1 MAMNDLNK
9 RLLSE
14 KNAKIN
20 GYNLIDS
27 NSYETEDEITRLA
40 YHRLFYSLPKID
52 IFGLIKFKKKQII
65 RNVSG
70 VMYPGLNAIM
80 GPTGS
85 GKTTLL
91 DILAARKDKSY
102 LEGTV
107 LMNDKPRSKQFKC
120 MTGYVVQDD
129 CLMGTLSVRENI
141 YFSACLRLKNS
152 FSRKEKKAKVQKV
165 IEKLG
170 LLEVADTKIGTEFT
184 RGVSGGERKRT
195 HIAMELVI
203 SPSVLF
209 LDEPTT
215 GLDAFTA
222 VNLMKILKKI
232 GDEGKIIIMAIHQPR
247 YAIFNLF
254 DSITLLS
261 HGRTV
266 YQGTT
271 RQAVE
276 YFSSQGHECPARE
289 NPADFF
295 LDLIADD
302 EQNYLK
308 NVTIGWPE
316 KYELSET
323 LQLVMEAKPKN
334 KMKNSISNAF
344 SSTNYATSKF
354 WQTFV
359 VGKRTVKN
367 MIRSPTEFLL
377 QILISTLFSVVIGLI
392 YFQLNLTPSGLQNR
406 AGAIFLM
413 VTIQVFANQSA
424 IMAFMKEKALF
435 IHENANGYYSVSAYF
450 FANLMIDLF
459 PKRITPIL
467 IGGTIM
473 YFMTG
478 FQRVVAKYWIYILTT
493 SLTTIVASGFPLLY
507 GTMVNSF
514 AVASLLTAVTFVT
527 MMIFGGLLVNITTLP
542 TWIQWIQYFS
552 VFRLAIITLSI
563 NELKGLTFC
572 DDRFR
577 DLGNGTCHK
586 ETISFGTINISTVTT
601 GEMYLKDQG
610 IPYKNEFDLWAGI
623 VGLFVYACTLLV
635 LTYILLRVIKKEK

>member
-52 IFGLIKFKKKQII
+52 IFGLIKFKQKQII

-261 HGRTV
+261 HGRAV

-354 WQTFV
+354 WQT
-359 VGKRTVKN
+359 
-367 MIRSPTEFLL
+367 
-377 QILISTLFSVVIGLI
+377 
-392 YFQLNLTPSGLQNR
+392 Y
-406 AGAIFLM
+406 
-413 VTIQVFANQSA
+413 
-424 IMAFMKEKALF
+424 
-435 IHENANGYYSVSAYF
+435 
-450 FANLMIDLF
+450 
-459 PKRITPIL
+459 
-467 IGGTIM
+467 
-473 YFMTG
+473 
-478 FQRVVAKYWIYILTT
+478 T
-493 SLTTIVASGFPLLY
+493 SL
-507 GTMVNSF
+507 
-514 AVASLLTAVTFVT
+514 
-527 MMIFGGLLVNITTLP
+527 
-542 TWIQWIQYFS
+542 
-552 VFRLAIITLSI
+552 
-563 NELKGLTFC
+563 
-572 DDRFR
+572 
-577 DLGNGTCHK
+577 H
-586 ETISFGTINISTVTT
+586 
-601 GEMYLKDQG
+601 MYMA
-610 IPYKNEFDLWAGI
+610 Y
-623 VGLFVYACTLLV
+623 
-635 LTYILLRVIKKEK
+635 